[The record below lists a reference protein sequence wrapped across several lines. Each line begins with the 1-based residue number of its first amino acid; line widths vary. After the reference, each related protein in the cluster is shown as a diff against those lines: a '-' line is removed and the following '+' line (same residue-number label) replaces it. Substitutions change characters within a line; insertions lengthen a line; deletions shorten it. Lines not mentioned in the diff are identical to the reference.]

1 MWIFTDK
8 AFLSIIQ
15 DFRDPDTLI
24 VRARFPDHIRNIF
37 PDALVTKTPGRD
49 YLYRTLLPRGEV
61 VERIKALTEGIDYP
75 NFKDALEE
83 PLYQRAC
90 GEVWGILHRYQK

>member
-1 MWIFTDK
+1 MWIFADQGY
-8 AFLSIIQ
+8 LSIIQ

-37 PDALVTKTPGRD
+37 PDAQVTKTPGRD

-61 VERIKALTEGIDYP
+61 AERIKALVEGIEYS
-75 NFKDALEE
+75 NFKDAVEA

-90 GEVWGILHRYQK
+90 GEIWGILHRYQS

>member
-61 VERIKALTEGIDYP
+61 VERIKALVEGIDYP
-75 NFKDALEE
+75 NFKDSVEE

>member
-8 AFLSIIQ
+8 GFLSIIQ

-24 VRARFPDHIRNIF
+24 VRARFPDHIGAIF
-37 PDALVTKTPGRD
+37 PDARVTKTPGRD

-61 VERIKALTEGIDYP
+61 TERLKTLIAGIDYT
-75 NFKDALEE
+75 NFKDAVEE
-83 PLYQRAC
+83 PLYSRAC
-90 GEVWGILHRYQK
+90 GEVWGILHRHQR